1 METPQKK
8 NENVEYA
15 DAMSRSGLFNLVD
28 DAQLSAKELR
38 MKAEEKASV
47 LGVVDERLE
56 HKARAR
62 EEFERRARVVAGV
75 EGDLGTDGLR
85 DVMESEV
92 FQAMAA
98 RGGEYRLRKHMHRQF
113 LQEKADRLNAA
124 ITTYLARAKSLL
136 LGSTS
141 AMAYVI

>member
-15 DAMSRSGLFNLVD
+15 NAMSRAGLFNLVD
-28 DAQLSAKELR
+28 DAQLSDEEQRQKDQ
-38 MKAEEKASV
+38 EKAML
-47 LGVVDERLE
+47 LGADDDGLIRGRSKMQTAMLIHNMEN
-56 HKARAR
+56 
-62 EEFERRARVVAGV
+62 
-75 EGDLGTDGLR
+75 DLGTDGLR
-85 DVMESEV
+85 GVMESEV

-124 ITTYLARAKSLL
+124 STTYLARAKALL